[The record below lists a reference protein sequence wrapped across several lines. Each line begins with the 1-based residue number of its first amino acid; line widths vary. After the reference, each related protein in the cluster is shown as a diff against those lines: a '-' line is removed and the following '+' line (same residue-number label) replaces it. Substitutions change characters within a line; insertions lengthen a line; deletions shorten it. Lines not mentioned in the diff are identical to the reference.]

1 MKKGIILS
9 LLTIVIWSCET
20 NDNPFSNLTTE
31 DREIVDKAYSKTY
44 MYPTGFN
51 FQQNLDGS
59 LYYENT
65 VSIRTSQTSW
75 IELSTNDKQQAKDWS
90 ETSSSTSAYY
100 RDLVAE
106 RETEKYFEFKRV
118 YSLNTKDVILSRVHK
133 STYFIPSFDKR
144 NPSSTIGTLK
154 ENPINEE
161 TTKDFIEYM
170 WTSYMIGYTE
180 KVLEYTITDYPDKV
194 KYNLKS
200 VNVTYGDF
208 GLCDVIEVKNF
219 DFFVDKQS
227 GAVTFESNKIKEIKG
242 TCR

>member
-1 MKKGIILS
+1 MKKGLFLTLI
-9 LLTIVIWSCET
+9 TIVTWSCEN
-20 NDNPFSNLTTE
+20 NDNPFLNLTTE
-31 DREIVDKAYSKTY
+31 EREIVEKAYSKTY

-75 IELSTNDKQQAKDWS
+75 IELNTIDKQQAKDWS

-118 YSLNTKDVILSRVHK
+118 YSLNTRDVILSRVHK
-133 STYFIPSFDKR
+133 SSYFIPFFDKFH
-144 NPSSTIGTLK
+144 PTSIIGTLK
-154 ENPINEE
+154 VNPINEE
-161 TTKDFIEYM
+161 ATKDFIEYM
-170 WTSYMIGYTE
+170 WTSYMIGYTD
-180 KVLEYTITDYPDKV
+180 KVLEYSITDYSDKV
-194 KYNLKS
+194 RYNLKS

-208 GLCDVIEVKNF
+208 GLCDLIEVKNF

-227 GAVTFESNKIKEIKG
+227 GTVTFESEKIKEIKG

>member
-1 MKKGIILS
+1 MKKGLFLT
-9 LLTIVIWSCET
+9 LLAVITWSCEN
-20 NDNPFSNLTTE
+20 NDNPFLNLTTE
-31 DREIVDKAYSKTY
+31 EREIVEKAYSKTY

-65 VSIRTSQTSW
+65 ISIRTSQISC
-75 IELSTNDKQQAKDWS
+75 IELNTNDKQQAKEWS
-90 ETSSSTSAYY
+90 EISSSTSAYY

-106 RETEKYFEFKRV
+106 RETDKYFEFKRV
-118 YSLNTKDVILSRVHK
+118 YSVNTKDVILSRVHK
-133 STYFIPSFDKR
+133 SSYFIPTFDKF
-144 NPSSTIGTLK
+144 NPNEMIGTLK
-154 ENPINEE
+154 INPINEE

-180 KVLEYTITDYPDKV
+180 KILEYNITDYFDKV
-194 KYNLKS
+194 RYNLKS

-208 GLCDVIEVKNF
+208 GLCDIIEVKDF

-227 GAVTFESNKIKEIKG
+227 GTVTFTSSKIKEIKG